1 MTAFLQTWKDGAQT
15 ARSREGRPLDH
26 AASEQYA
33 GMGVTAGDVL
43 YIAYL
48 ERGALHLIGRLPVA
62 EIVDQRRAEE
72 LFDAPVWQASFHAV
86 GPGGDPMAFGLVVP
100 DDVIE
105 RLRFSRAT
113 GEPSRLERSFDGS
126 ISGQSLQRIRRLT
139 ADSAA
144 LLDEVLAG
152 A

>member
-1 MTAFLQTWKDGAQT
+1 MTAYLQTWKDGAET

-33 GMGVTAGDVL
+33 GMGVEIGDVL
-43 YIAYL
+43 YVAYL
-48 ERGALHLIGRLPVA
+48 ERGMLHLVGRLPIA

-72 LFDAPVWQASFHAV
+72 LFDAPVWRASFHAV
-86 GPGGDPMAFGLVVP
+86 GPDGDPMAFGLVVP

-105 RLRFSRAT
+105 RLRFSRAS

-139 ADSAA
+139 PDSAA
-144 LLDEVLAG
+144 LLDEVLAEG
-152 A
+152 

>member
-1 MTAFLQTWKDGAQT
+1 MTAFLQTWKDGAET

-26 AASEQYA
+26 AASAQYPA
-33 GMGVTAGDVL
+33 MGVGPGDVL
-43 YIAYL
+43 YVAYL
-48 ERGALHLIGRLPVA
+48 EHGALHLIGRLPVA
-62 EIVDQRRAEE
+62 HIVDQQRAEE
-72 LFDAPVWQASFHAV
+72 LFDAPVWPAPFHAI
-86 GPGGDPMAFGLVVP
+86 GPDGDPMAFGLEVP

-105 RLRFSRAT
+105 RLCFDRKV
-113 GEPSRLERSFDGS
+113 GGPSRLERSFDGS

-144 LLDEVLAG
+144 LLDEVLAE